1 MQKRLITRSVR
12 KYWDLYLILLPT
24 VVYFVIFKYLPMVGL
39 TMAFNDYMPN
49 LGYFASPYVGL
60 GFFYRFFSSYFSL
73 TIIFNTLILSALN
86 LLFTFPLP
94 IVLALLLNE
103 MRTKG
108 YKKLI
113 QTVTYAPH
121 FLSTVVVVGMITAFC
136 SPSSGVVNDI
146 IKFFGGEPIYF
157 MAKRE
162 WFRPL
167 YVISEVWSTMGWNS
181 IIFLSAL
188 TGIDQQMYEA
198 AKIDGASRL
207 QTLNRITFPSILP
220 TVSIMLIINCGHVM
234 SLGFEKVYLMQTD
247 LNLDVS
253 RVISTYVYEQGILKT
268 ETSYSTAIGLMN
280 SVVNFIL
287 VVTVNAISRKVGEV
301 SLW

>member
-268 ETSYSTAIGLMN
+268 ETS
-280 SVVNFIL
+280 
-287 VVTVNAISRKVGEV
+287 
-301 SLW
+301 

>member
-1 MQKRLITRSVR
+1 MFAPLRRSAK
-12 KYWDLYLILLPT
+12 KYWDLYLILTPT
-24 VVYFVIFKYLPMVGL
+24 VAYFLIFKYLPMLGL
-39 TMAFNDYMPN
+39 SIAFRDYVPN
-49 LGYFASPYVGL
+49 LGYFGSRWVGL
-60 GFFYRFFSSYFSL
+60 EYFDRFFSFYSCWQ
-73 TIIFNTLILSALN
+73 IILNTLVLSVLN

-103 MRTKG
+103 MGAKR

-121 FLSTVVVVGMITAFC
+121 FLSTVVIVGMITAFC
-136 SPSSGVVNDI
+136 SPSSGVVNAI
-146 IKFFGGEPIYF
+146 IEALGGEPIYF

-167 YVISEVWSTMGWNS
+167 YIISEVWSTMGWNS

-188 TGIDQQMYEA
+188 TSIDQQMYEA
-198 AKIDGASRL
+198 ARIDGANRL
-207 QTLNRITFPSILP
+207 QTLLRITLPSILP
-220 TVSIMLIINCGHVM
+220 TVSIMLILKCGHVM

-247 LNLDVS
+247 LNIDVS
-253 RVISTYVYEQGILKT
+253 RVISTFVYEQGILHT
-268 ETSYSTAIGLMN
+268 ETSYASAIGLMN
-280 SVVNFIL
+280 SVINFIL
-287 VVTVNAISRKVGEV
+287 VISVNAISKRLSEV

>member
-1 MQKRLITRSVR
+1 MLKTIKRSGR
-12 KYWDLYLILLPT
+12 KYWDLYLLLIPT
-24 VVYFVIFKYLPMVGL
+24 VTYFVIFHYLPMFGLQIAFRDYVPQMGYTRSPWVGL
-39 TMAFNDYMPN
+39 
-49 LGYFASPYVGL
+49 LYFK
-60 GFFYRFFSSYFSL
+60 RFFSFYSSWK
-73 TIIFNTLILSALN
+73 IIANTLMLSALN
-86 LLFTFPLP
+86 LLFTFPMP
-94 IVLALLLNE
+94 IILALILNE
-103 MRTKG
+103 MHLLG
-108 YKKLI
+108 YKKVI

-121 FLSTVVVVGMITAFC
+121 FLSTVVIVGMVTAFC
-136 SPSSGVVNDI
+136 SPSTGVVNSI
-146 IKFFGGEPIYF
+146 IKLFGGEPIYF

-188 TGIDQQMYEA
+188 TDVDQEMYEA
-198 AKIDGASRL
+198 ATIDGASRF
-207 QTLNRITFPSILP
+207 QTLRRITFPSILP

-247 LNLDVS
+247 LNIDVS
-253 RVISTYVYEQGILKT
+253 RVISTFVYEQGILQSQ
-268 ETSYSTAIGLMN
+268 TSYASAIGLMN

-287 VVTVNAISRKVGEV
+287 VISVNWISKKLSEV